1 MEGYPMRLK
10 TGLICLSFF
19 LSCFVISVSRSQ
31 VSAADDRRF
40 AELDVFQ
47 LEYVSDPQISPD
59 GTQIVYQ
66 RNSLNI
72 MKDRSQS
79 ELWIVNVD
87 GTEHRKLTSGEYG
100 ESSPRWS
107 PDGNRVLYVAK
118 GVEGAEIF
126 VRWMHTG
133 QTARLTQLAQTP
145 RGITW
150 SPDGNWIAFTMLVAE
165 TPPEL
170 VKPPSKPKNAQWAK
184 PPLVITRLRHEADG
198 SGYLEP
204 GYHHIFVLPAQGG
217 TPRQLTSGSFHHRDA
232 PVWAWNGKSLIFSSN
247 RTTDWEYEFV
257 NSEIYS
263 VTLEDGT
270 IHALTDRYGP
280 DKNPTVSPDGKKIA
294 YLGFDDKIQTYQ
306 VTHLYV
312 MNRDGSEKRR
322 IIYSLDRS
330 ISQPVWDSSGE
341 GIYFKYDDRGNTKI
355 GYTTLN
361 GTVNEVTGNLGGTA
375 LGRPY
380 GGGSFSV
387 SSGGLIAFTYTK
399 PEHPADA
406 AVWSRETGVELI
418 TELNRDVLGYR
429 DLGKVEDIWYESSD
443 DQRRIQGWI
452 VTPPGFDPKR
462 KYPLILEI
470 HGGPISNYGD
480 RFSAEIQLYAA
491 AGYVVFYANPRGS
504 TGYGEEFGNLLYHD
518 YPGGDYEDLISGVD
532 VVIARG
538 YIDENNLFVTGGS
551 AGGIMTAWIVG
562 KTSRFKAAV
571 VVKPVMNWYS
581 KTLVADNY
589 YSYHNYRYPGS
600 PWENPEIYMK
610 YSPISLVGNISTP
623 TLVMVGT
630 ADLRTPLSEAK
641 QLYHALKLRKI
652 ETALVTI
659 PGAWHNISARPSQLI
674 TKTAHVLA
682 WFKKYLERD
691 R

>member
-1 MEGYPMRLK
+1 MRLK
-10 TGLICLSFF
+10 TILICLSYT
-19 LSCFVISVSRSQ
+19 LSCFVMSVSSSQ
-31 VSAADDRRF
+31 FSAADDRRF
-40 AELDVFQ
+40 AELDVFR

-59 GTQIVYQ
+59 GSRIVYV
-66 RNSLNI
+66 RNSMNI

-79 ELWIVNVD
+79 ELWTVNVD
-87 GTEHRKLTSGEYG
+87 GTEHRKFTSGGYG

-107 PDGNRVLYVAK
+107 PDGNQVLYVAD
-118 GVEGAEIF
+118 GDDGSEIV
-126 VRWMHTG
+126 VRWIHTG
-133 QTARLTQLAQTP
+133 QTARLTQLPQTP

-150 SPDGNWIAFTMLVAE
+150 SPDGNRIAFSMLVSEA
-165 TPPEL
+165 PPEL
-170 VKPPSKPKNAQWAK
+170 VKPPSKPENAQWAE

-204 GYHHIFVLPAQGG
+204 GYYHIFVLPAEGG
-217 TPRQLTSGSFHHRDA
+217 TPRQITSGSFHHRNA
-232 PVWAWNGKSLIFSSN
+232 PVWTRDGTSLIFSSN
-247 RTTDWEYEFV
+247 RNPDWEYAFV

-263 VTLEDGT
+263 VSLEDGA
-270 IHALTDRYGP
+270 IHALTDRFGP
-280 DKNPTVSPDGKKIA
+280 DNNPTISPNGKKIA
-294 YLGFDDKIQTYQ
+294 YLGYDDKIQTYQ
-306 VTHLYV
+306 VTNLYV
-312 MNRDGSEKRR
+312 MNLNGSNKRR
-322 IIYSLDRS
+322 IIASLDRS

-341 GIYFKYDDRGNTKI
+341 GIYFKYDDRGNTHI

-361 GTVNEVTGNLGGTA
+361 GTVTTLTGNLGGTS

-387 SSGGLIAFTYTK
+387 SSGGVIAFTYTR
-399 PEHPADA
+399 PENPADV
-406 AVWSRETGVELI
+406 AVWSREKEVALV

-429 DLGKVEDIWYESSD
+429 DLGRVEEVWYESSG

-452 VTPPGFDPKR
+452 LTPPGFDPNR

-480 RFSAEIQLYAA
+480 RFSAEFQLYAA

-504 TGYGEEFGNLLYHD
+504 TGYGETFGNLLYHD
-518 YPGGDYEDLISGVD
+518 YPGGDYEDLMSGMDAVT
-532 VVIARG
+532 ARG

-551 AGGIMTAWIVG
+551 AGGIMAAWIVG
-562 KTSRFKAAV
+562 KTSRFRAAV
-571 VVKPVMNWYS
+571 VAKPVMNWYS

-589 YSYHNYRYPGS
+589 YAYHNYRYPGS

-610 YSPISLVGNISTP
+610 YSPISLVGSVSTP

-652 ETALVTI
+652 ETALVKI
-659 PGAWHNISARPSQLI
+659 PGASHNISARPSQLI
-674 TKTAHVLA
+674 TKAAHALA
-682 WFKKYLERD
+682 WFNKYLEMER
-691 R
+691 